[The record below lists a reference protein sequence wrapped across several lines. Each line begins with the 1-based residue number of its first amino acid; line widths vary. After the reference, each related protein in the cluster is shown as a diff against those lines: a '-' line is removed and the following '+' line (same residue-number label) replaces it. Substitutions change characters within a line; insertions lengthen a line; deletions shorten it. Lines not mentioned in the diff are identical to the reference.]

1 MIRNSLLLLLLL
13 ISSTSAFALG
23 LGGIQVDSAL
33 NEPLDAK
40 VRLISVE
47 QMAVDDIRVKL
58 AGPEVFR
65 RAGVERPYLL
75 SKLRF
80 KPVFP
85 ENGKPYIL
93 VSTRDSVRE
102 PFLDFLLEVS
112 WPQGNLVREFTILLD
127 PPTYQPPRTKSLT
140 APLQPQA
147 KQSPSADPSPVA
159 STYGPIQASETLWV
173 IAGKVQPDASV
184 SRNRTMIALL
194 KANPD
199 AFRRGNIN
207 MLKRGALLAIPT
219 PGEIAAVSEAEARA
233 AVGRQMSDWRKGRG
247 VAAAVS
253 PTDRAV
259 ETQAV
264 DVQPSAAPAA
274 PVEETAAELPGDS
287 RVEQPSVSTAP
298 GEEIT
303 AQERQRLRVV
313 EPDRN
318 WQLPEKSEADYP
330 AQESDKLR
338 EAIKDSEQELVAVQE
353 INKDITELRAA
364 LESKVNAL
372 RKALEE
378 KDAELEKLRQQI
390 AQTGPGQGASTDT
403 TMVMPASPAAPGNV
417 PVDAPVTEIPAD
429 TAVWKSEYWLMLMGA
444 IIVILSILLFL
455 NMRGQKRR
463 AAFEGPKLF
472 DASNPAGDAATG
484 QPEVSAAE
492 PPTPP

>member
-1 MIRNSLLLLLLL
+1 M
-13 ISSTSAFALG
+13 
-23 LGGIQVDSAL
+23 
-33 NEPLDAK
+33 
-40 VRLISVE
+40 
-47 QMAVDDIRVKL
+47 
-58 AGPEVFR
+58 
-65 RAGVERPYLL
+65 
-75 SKLRF
+75 
-80 KPVFP
+80 
-85 ENGKPYIL
+85 
-93 VSTRDSVRE
+93 
-102 PFLDFLLEVS
+102 
-112 WPQGNLVREFTILLD
+112 
-127 PPTYQPPRTKSLT
+127 
-140 APLQPQA
+140 
-147 KQSPSADPSPVA
+147 
-159 STYGPIQASETLWV
+159 
-173 IAGKVQPDASV
+173 
-184 SRNRTMIALL
+184 
-194 KANPD
+194 
-199 AFRRGNIN
+199 
-207 MLKRGALLAIPT
+207 
-219 PGEIAAVSEAEARA
+219 SEAEARA